1 MEKESKFKFPTET
14 VELPSK
20 GLIYPENHPLHTGKI
35 EIKYMSAREEDI
47 LTNQNFVKQGIVI
60 DKLLQS
66 LIITKFNYD
75 DLLIGDKN
83 AILVA
88 ARILAYGSNY
98 EFTYNNEPQ
107 TVDLSQLPTV
117 ELKESM
123 LKDKGIN
130 AFDFTLPHS
139 GNVITFKL
147 LTTKDEKA
155 IDAEVKGFSKI
166 NKNSSPLLS
175 TRYKHQIIAINGDDD
190 PKSIREFV
198 DTNFI
203 TRDSSA
209 FRMYVK
215 SIEPTIKMTFRVNND
230 GSEEE
235 VAIPMEVQFLWPD
248 ARV

>member
-1 MEKESKFKFPTET
+1 MEKESKLKFPTET
-14 VELPSK
+14 VDLPSK

-83 AILVA
+83 AILIA
-88 ARILAYGSNY
+88 ARILAYGADY

-117 ELKESM
+117 ELNESM

-155 IDAEVKGFSKI
+155 IDAEVKGFNKI
-166 NKNSSPLLS
+166 NKNTSPLLS

-190 PKSIREFV
+190 IKSIREFV
-198 DTNFI
+198 DNHFI

-215 SIEPTIKMTFRVNND
+215 SIEPTVKMTFKTINN